1 MATIGQ
7 LISDIELRVTK
18 GNVSDDF
25 QIDRRQ
31 IRFWLDIERARLIE
45 EKQRAQGM
53 QELADF
59 VKLYECQAINE
70 RQITCGDGCN
80 GKRYEVKLPVSVSE
94 LKNDLGVYRVETI
107 AGNTVHRIRLSE
119 KARIRN
125 LKFAQPSKRRAIYWR
140 VGDTLTIE
148 GGTDNFRENGMV
160 HLFLIPEDT
169 SDLSED
175 EEYPIDAS
183 LIPLLLQRVEEIARR
198 EMGTVE
204 DMENDGK
211 QQ

>member
-25 QIDRRQ
+25 PIDRRQ
-31 IRFWLDIERARLIE
+31 IRFWLDTERARLIE

-59 VKLYECQAINE
+59 VILYECQPIE
-70 RQITCGDGCN
+70 EKDIKCGDGCN
-80 GKRYEVKLPVSVSE
+80 GKRYEVNLPVSVLE
-94 LKNDLGVYRVETI
+94 LKNDLGVYRVETVS
-107 AGNTVHRIRLSE
+107 GNTIHRIRLSE
-119 KARIRN
+119 KARIYK
-125 LKFAQPSKRRAIYWR
+125 LKFAQPSNSRAVYWR
-140 VGDTLTIE
+140 IGDTLTIE
-148 GGTDNFRENGMV
+148 GGTDNFKKNGMV
-160 HLFLIPEDT
+160 HLYLVPEDT
-169 SDLSED
+169 SGLSED

-183 LIPLLLQRVEEIARR
+183 IIPIMLQRVEEIARR
-198 EMGTVE
+198 ELGTPE
-204 DMENDGK
+204 DIENDGK